1 MARPRIVIVGGAF
14 AGCHAA
20 RTLSRLSR
28 GRADTWTL
36 ARVLSSW
43 RCSAE
48 ARPAHPA
55 RPSLYA
61 SRRPRRAIL
70 LGGLRAVTARSAGG
84 KSADQTFMAL
94 VGRPWMDET
103 RGAAR

>member
-36 ARVLSSW
+36 ARVLSS
-43 RCSAE
+43 CA
-48 ARPAHPA
+48 ARQ
-55 RPSLYA
+55 
-61 SRRPRRAIL
+61 RRAL
-70 LGGLRAVTARSAGG
+70 HTPHGHRYTRVEGH
-84 KSADQTFMAL
+84 
-94 VGRPWMDET
+94 DE
-103 RGAAR
+103 RYCWAACEP